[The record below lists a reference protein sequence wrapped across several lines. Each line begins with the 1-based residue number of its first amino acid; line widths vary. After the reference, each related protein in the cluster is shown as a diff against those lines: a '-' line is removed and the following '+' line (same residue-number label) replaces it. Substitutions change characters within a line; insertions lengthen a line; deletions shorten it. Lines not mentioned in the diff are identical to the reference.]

1 MKNSDY
7 FKRSA
12 NALAILN
19 NFNFGLLSKS
29 ITIKILF
36 REHRQITSQ
45 NKGWGSGGGGVDS
58 LSSDL
63 SRLIRKGIVLL

>member
-36 REHRQITSQ
+36 RQHRQITSQ
-45 NKGWGSGGGGVDS
+45 NKEWGSGG
-58 LSSDL
+58 
-63 SRLIRKGIVLL
+63 